1 MLVFYD
7 PTYSRGFNKCQNW
20 TLIVKFFADSPP
32 AFSKYSKVFLCHN
45 FQHKIPYFLN
55 YVILYSSFGNSK
67 FHITI
72 VDRDTRAGLDVCM
85 CINCICST
93 YLPTYLPALDILKIS
108 VSNWT
113 TVKNFNVFDL
123 TLETSVF

>member
-1 MLVFYD
+1 MSDF
-7 PTYSRGFNKCQNW
+7 GFELDKLGSC
-20 TLIVKFFADSPP
+20 LIFIKPYQHYTERKGLCFMILQTVEVSTNAKIGLSYKFFLLILPWS
-32 AFSKYSKVFLCHN
+32 FLTQN
-45 FQHKIPYFLN
+45 TWFFE
-55 YVILYSSFGNSK
+55 LYNTVLYPSFGNSK

-108 VSNWT
+108 VSN
-113 TVKNFNVFDL
+113 
-123 TLETSVF
+123 